1 LRLLVS
7 VRNPDEVEAAL
18 SGGADIIDAK
28 DPVRGPLGPV
38 AHDVLRAIDAR
49 VPPGVPLSVALGDDL
64 SAESVGAAIA
74 ELPIRRRAEVYVKVG
89 FPGPARAAEFR
100 TLLSIAA
107 SAAARHPTAPRLVAV
122 VYADRNSDSAHSAR
136 IPGEVRAA
144 GVAALLVD
152 TAGKDGRS
160 LLDWWPEQTLR
171 DWLRAGRDAGLE
183 LALAGSLGR
192 GELTVVAALAPDII
206 GVRGAACLGGR
217 TGSVDATRV
226 RSLRA
231 ALLPPPLAIAANHQ
245 SEGRSSHSK
254 TITK

>member
-38 AHDVLRAIDAR
+38 AHDVLRAIDDR
-49 VPPGVPLSVALGDDL
+49 VPPGVPLSIALGDDL

-74 ELPIRRRAEVYVKVG
+74 GLPIRRRAEVYVKVG
-89 FPGPARAAEFR
+89 FPSPAPAAEFR

-122 VYADRNSDSAHSAR
+122 VYADRNSDSARSAR
-136 IPGEVRAA
+136 IPAEVRAA
-144 GVAALLVD
+144 GAAALLVD

-183 LALAGSLGR
+183 LALAGSLGP
-192 GELTVVAALAPDII
+192 GELTVVGALAPDIV

-245 SEGRSSHSK
+245 TEGRSSD
-254 TITK
+254 

>member
-1 LRLLVS
+1 MRLLVS

-28 DPVRGPLGPV
+28 DPARGPLAPV
-38 AHDVLRAIDAR
+38 THDVLRAIDDH
-49 VPPGVPLSVALGDDL
+49 VPPGVPLSIALGDDL
-64 SAESVGAAIA
+64 SAESVSAAIA
-74 ELPIRRRAEVYVKVG
+74 GLPIRRRAEVYVKVG
-89 FPGPARAAEFR
+89 FPSAAPAAEFR

-107 SAAARHPTAPRLVAV
+107 SAAGRHPTAPRLVAV
-122 VYADRNSDSAHSAR
+122 VYADRNSDPARAAR
-136 IPGEVRAA
+136 IPAEVRAA

-171 DWLRAGRDAGLE
+171 HWLRAGRDAGLE
-183 LALAGSLGR
+183 LAIAGSLGP
-192 GELTVVAALAPDII
+192 GELIVVRALAPDIV

-231 ALLPPPLAIAANHQ
+231 ALLLPPLAIAANHQ
-245 SEGRSSHSK
+245 TEGRSSP
-254 TITK
+254 

>member
-28 DPVRGPLGPV
+28 DPARGPLAPV
-38 AHDVLRAIDAR
+38 THDVLRAIDDR
-49 VPPGVPLSVALGDDL
+49 GPRGVPLSIALGDDL
-64 SAESVGAAIA
+64 SAESVSAAIA
-74 ELPIRRRAEVYVKVG
+74 GLPIRRRAEVYVKVG
-89 FPGPARAAEFR
+89 FPSAAPAAGFR

-122 VYADRNSDSAHSAR
+122 VYADQNSDTARSAR
-136 IPGEVRAA
+136 IPAEVRAA
-144 GVAALLVD
+144 GAAALLVD

-183 LALAGSLGR
+183 LALAGSLGP
-192 GELTVVAALAPDII
+192 GELTVVGALAPDIV

-217 TGSVDATRV
+217 TGSVDAARV
-226 RSLRA
+226 RSRRA

-245 SEGRSSHSK
+245 TEGRSGQ
-254 TITK
+254 